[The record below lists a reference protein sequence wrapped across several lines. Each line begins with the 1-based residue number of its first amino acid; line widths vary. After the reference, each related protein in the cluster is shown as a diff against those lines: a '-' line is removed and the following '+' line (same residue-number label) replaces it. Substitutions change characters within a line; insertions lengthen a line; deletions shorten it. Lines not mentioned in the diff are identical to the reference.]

1 MQKTRRAVLI
11 GVYLLTILFCLPAGA
26 AEEPAV
32 SARSAVLMDRDSKRI
47 LWKKNAHRRRPIA
60 STTKIMTALL
70 ALERGH
76 EEDRVVTGRAAAET
90 GGSSIWLERGEKK
103 TLGELLYGLMLCS
116 GNDAAVAIAE
126 HIGGSEK
133 KFVALMNERARS
145 LGAKNTHFN
154 NPHGLP
160 DDDHYS
166 TAHDLGLITCAALE
180 NRRFREIITTPV
192 CSISWPGRSWDRIL
206 SNQNKLLESYP
217 GGDGVKTGWTEKA
230 GRCFVGSATRK
241 RWQLVCVVL
250 NAPGMW
256 EDTVILLDYGFKR
269 YRRQKILASHR
280 VLCTAEVAGGRQ
292 RVELALDDALYY
304 PLRPCEKEDLRYR
317 IVLQNRIKAPLKK
330 GEKLGE
336 VEFYL
341 GKRFLGRVALCANHA
356 VQRKEYSDYLRYVII
371 LLLQEG
377 W

>member
-1 MQKTRRAVLI
+1 MHKTRRAVLI
-11 GVYLLTILFCLPAGA
+11 GVCLLAILCYLPAEA
-26 AEEPAV
+26 AKEPAV
-32 SARSAVLMDRDSKRI
+32 SARSAVLMDRESRRV
-47 LWKKNAHRRRPIA
+47 LWKKNLHRRRPIA

-70 ALERGH
+70 ALEMGN
-76 EEDRVVTGRAAAET
+76 EAGRVVAGPAAAET
-90 GGSSIWLERGEKK
+90 EGSSIWLEKGEVK

-133 KFVALMNERARS
+133 KFVALMNERAQS
-145 LGAKNTHFN
+145 LGAKNTHFA

-160 DDDHYS
+160 DDNHYS

-180 NRRFREIITTPV
+180 KRRFREIITTPV
-192 CSISWPGRSWDRIL
+192 CSISWPGQTWDRIL
-206 SNQNKLLESYP
+206 ANQNKLLETYP

-241 RWQLVCVVL
+241 GWQLVCVVL

-256 EDTVILLDYGFKR
+256 EDTAVLLDYGFKR
-269 YRRQKILASHR
+269 YRRHKILAPHR
-280 VLCTAEVAGGRQ
+280 ILCTAEVAGGRR
-292 RVELALDDALYY
+292 RVDLALDEALYY
-304 PLRPCEKEDLRYR
+304 PLRPGEKETLRYR
-317 IVLQNRIKAPLKK
+317 IVLQNKIKAPIKE
-330 GEKLGE
+330 GDKLGE

-341 GKRFLGRVALCANHA
+341 GNRFLGRVDLCANQA
-356 VQRKEYSDYLRYVII
+356 VQRKEYSDYLRRVVI